1 MHLLGDLIWTSG
13 LSSFICHLDLNSYLL
28 IPGLSPWTW
37 DLYFQFVHVHFQFV
51 HFQFVTYPYLLVP
64 LWVSI
69 RYLNHSM
76 PKIASLTSSLIL
88 LCSSHS
94 NKWPC
99 ILPKCLGKIHC
110 GHPWLFFLSFI
121 FYIHK
126 HILSYLYSKYIQNL
140 TVFSATF
147 AIALVYALILFSICY
162 FLSLLT
168 GLPGFTFSPTEF
180 IFQVAT
186 TAVLLKRTK
195 AMPLLCIKHYTNV
208 FV

>member
-1 MHLLGDLIWTSG
+1 MHFLGDLIWTSG
-13 LSSFICHLDLNSYLL
+13 LSSSICHLDPNSYLL
-28 IPGLSPWTW
+28 IPGLSLWTR
-37 DLYFQFVHVHFQFV
+37 DLYFQFVLM
-51 HFQFVTYPYLLVP
+51 YPYLLVS

-99 ILPKCLGKIHC
+99 ILPKCLGRIHC

-147 AIALVYALILFSICY
+147 AIALVYTFILFSISY